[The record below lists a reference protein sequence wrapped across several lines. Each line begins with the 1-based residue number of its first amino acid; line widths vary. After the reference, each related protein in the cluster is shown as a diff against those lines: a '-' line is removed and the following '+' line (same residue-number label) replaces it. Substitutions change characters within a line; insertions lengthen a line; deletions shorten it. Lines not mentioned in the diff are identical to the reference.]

1 MGIFIGDRDFM
12 LQNNIPQEEPEE
24 QEHEKIDES
33 RLALLKPINIP
44 DKYIDYYLKDYD
56 CVVVNDF
63 GDEYHITEAELA
75 KRNKYYELFK
85 DLKKERGRSKDVTS
99 YVRHMRACMKCLN
112 AVAEDNGFY
121 DPEEFKRLYFKNK
134 LTITGLSFPKLVGPK
149 RKVVNWDYLAE
160 FILSDEPLENLI
172 DSSAKVD
179 EILSIDE
186 LEEAESILFDDIE
199 EIIAPK
205 SQEEQQRD
213 SMFLDSDDEELYESS
228 QAIPL
233 SEKESK
239 RMIKGIPGLL
249 SGLRAFSK
257 EQASVNNQAR
267 YIYNLSSDD
276 FSDIGKYDKLHQ
288 YTSNSDMPDMI
299 GDIMNDKDF
308 DKYMSKLDEYDYSQV
323 KTIYAG
329 TFKSQEE
336 IEEIELKQQLEELG
350 YNIRKLYDNKATE
363 KKLKKLEKREA
374 RREKLIKQRL
384 VESQN
389 RKNKRQGILGYNSE
403 ESRNGGKKK
412 KKKGKKNSSKK
423 KEVNRVQKEMS
434 ESVDEFLLASSD
446 RLTGSFEDYAKDV
459 FTFDWGNNGG

>member
-1 MGIFIGDRDFM
+1 
-12 LQNNIPQEEPEE
+12 
-24 QEHEKIDES
+24 
-33 RLALLKPINIP
+33 
-44 DKYIDYYLKDYD
+44 
-56 CVVVNDF
+56 
-63 GDEYHITEAELA
+63 
-75 KRNKYYELFK
+75 
-85 DLKKERGRSKDVTS
+85 
-99 YVRHMRACMKCLN
+99 
-112 AVAEDNGFY
+112 
-121 DPEEFKRLYFKNK
+121 
-134 LTITGLSFPKLVGPK
+134 
-149 RKVVNWDYLAE
+149 
-160 FILSDEPLENLI
+160 
-172 DSSAKVD
+172 
-179 EILSIDE
+179 
-186 LEEAESILFDDIE
+186 
-199 EIIAPK
+199 
-205 SQEEQQRD
+205 
-213 SMFLDSDDEELYESS
+213 
-228 QAIPL
+228 
-233 SEKESK
+233 
-239 RMIKGIPGLL
+239 MIKGIPGLL
-249 SGLRAFSK
+249 SGLRAYSK

-363 KKLKKLEKREA
+363 KKLKKLEKGEA